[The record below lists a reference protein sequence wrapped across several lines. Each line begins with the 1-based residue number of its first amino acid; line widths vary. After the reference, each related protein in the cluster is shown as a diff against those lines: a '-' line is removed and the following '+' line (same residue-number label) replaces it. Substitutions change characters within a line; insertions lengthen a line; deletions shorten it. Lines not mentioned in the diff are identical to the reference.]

1 MRVVAIVQARMGSTR
16 LPGKVLLDLAGEP
29 MLTRVMERLARAERL
44 DEVVVATTVEPA
56 DDAIVE
62 LSRDRSWPC
71 FRGSQRDVLDRTYR
85 SAKAYQADA
94 VVRVTSDCPLIDWGL
109 VDRVVEE
116 FLARQPQ
123 VDYASNTM
131 PNRTFP
137 RGLDTEVVR
146 FDALERAWCMDDN
159 PAWREHVTPYVRR
172 HPELFGAYG
181 VANDEDLSRMRWT
194 VDAPQDLAFVRR
206 IYEHFGHDRFSWVD
220 VLSVLERHP
229 EWVEINRGV
238 KQKSL

>member
-29 MLTRVMERLARAERL
+29 MLARVMDRLARAERL
-44 DEVVVATTVEPA
+44 DDVVVATTVEPA

-62 LSRDRSWPC
+62 LSRDREWPY
-71 FRGSQRDVLDRTYR
+71 FQGSERDVLDRYYR

-94 VVRVTSDCPLIDWGL
+94 VVRVTSDCPLIDWEL

-123 VDYASNTM
+123 VDYVSNTT

-172 HPELFGAYG
+172 HAELFRAHG
-181 VANDEDLSRMRWT
+181 VTNDEDLSQMRWT
-194 VDAPQDLAFVRR
+194 VDTPQDLAFVRR
-206 IYEHFGHDRFSWVD
+206 IYEHLGHDRFSWVD
-220 VLSVLERHP
+220 VLSALERHP
-229 EWVEINRGV
+229 EWEEINRGV
-238 KQKSL
+238 QQKSL